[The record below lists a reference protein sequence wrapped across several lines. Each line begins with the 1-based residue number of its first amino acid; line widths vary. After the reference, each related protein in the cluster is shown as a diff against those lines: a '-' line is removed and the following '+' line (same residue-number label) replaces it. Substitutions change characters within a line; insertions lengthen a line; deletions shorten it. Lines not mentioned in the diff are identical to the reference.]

1 MKRSPEHAPL
11 GEERARHLLARTGFG
26 APPAEIAAIARLAR
40 EEAVDRLLEGL
51 VDRASAPF
59 PAWIDE
65 PEPAPRDVQA
75 MSVAE
80 REAHQRRQRERGI
93 ELREWWLREMLAGPS
108 PLSERLTLFWHGH
121 FATSQRKVRS
131 PRLMARQNALLRRHA
146 AGRFGDLLHGIARD
160 PAMLIYLDGA
170 GSRRGVPNENFAR
183 EVMELFTLGEGAYSE
198 RDVKEAARAFTG
210 WGIDRESGEFRERP
224 ALHDGGAKSVLGR
237 TGRLRGG
244 DVLDLLLARPETADH
259 LTRKLWR
266 EFISPVPEPAG
277 VSRIAAVLR
286 ETGYDIRAWVRAAL
300 LSEPFWHPD
309 NRASLIKSPV
319 DLVAGT
325 LRTFGIR
332 PFVLR
337 PAAVACAQL
346 GQDLFG
352 PPNVKGW
359 PGAEHWINA
368 ATLLARKQLL
378 ERVFRGS
385 DAMDSAPAMAATG
398 APGPEARMRRA
409 MEQGMRTYAFDPAV
423 FAASIG
429 ADASARRVERLLLAQ
444 AAVHPVPEG
453 LPVADLVRHFVADPA
468 YQLR

>member
-11 GEERARHLLARTGFG
+11 GEEAARHLLARTGFG
-26 APPAEIAAIARLAR
+26 TPPGEVSAFARLAR

-51 VDRASAPF
+51 VSTPSAPL
-59 PAWIDE
+59 PAWADE
-65 PEPAPRDVQA
+65 ADPAPREVQA

-131 PRLMARQNALLRRHA
+131 PRLMARQNLLLRRHG
-146 AGRFGDLLHGIARD
+146 AGRFGELLHAIARD

-170 GSRRGVPNENFAR
+170 GSRRGAPNENFAR

-210 WGIDRESGEFRERP
+210 WGIDREAGEFRERP
-224 ALHDGGAKSVLGR
+224 ALHDGGEKTVLGR
-237 TGRLRGG
+237 SGRLRGG
-244 DVLDLLLARPETADH
+244 DVLDLLLARPETAEH

-266 EFISPVPEPAG
+266 EFISPLPEPA
-277 VSRIAAVLR
+277 VVTALAAVLR
-286 ETGYDIRAWVRAAL
+286 DARYEIRPWLRAAF
-300 LSEPFWHPD
+300 LSEPFWRPA

-337 PAAVACAQL
+337 PAAIACAQL

-359 PGAEHWINA
+359 PGGEHWINA
-368 ATLLARKQLL
+368 ASLLARKQLL
-378 ERVFRGS
+378 ERLFRGR
-385 DAMDSAPAMAATG
+385 DGMPAPTDSMAAAPA
-398 APGPEARMRRA
+398 GPEARMRRA
-409 MEQGMRTYAFDPAV
+409 MEQGMRTYAFDAAA
-423 FAASIG
+423 FAETLGTDRTPSRI
-429 ADASARRVERLLLAQ
+429 ERLVLAQ
-444 AAVHPVPEG
+444 VAVHPAAQGMG
-453 LPVADLVRHFVADPA
+453 LADLARHLVADPA